1 MDSCLPNR
9 AFSELNDQIINLLD
23 SFSALSMLSSLD
35 IRYPKMEIMLRKAL
49 RGLMENIDMERCSI
63 FLLQKDQLVNC
74 VGLDWEDLLLEESE
88 DSPARDSVT
97 VDASLG
103 EGIMGL
109 AVQSKTLQHCRDCSS
124 DARFKA
130 VPGQTISSLISVPI
144 FQHGGEVLGVLNV
157 SHPQAFFFTEWHER
171 LLVVYCNCLGQLIVN
186 HRLVS
191 DMDREIEKRTSL
203 LVRTLEEVQ
212 TAERGLRASEERLN
226 LVLEGSNDGFW
237 DWSLVT
243 REVKLSHRWAEIL
256 GFTLPEVEQL
266 FRDGIELIHPE
277 DAPAVRAMITE
288 HLAGSLR
295 HYSIEYR
302 MRTRSGE
309 WKWLL
314 DRGKVVEW
322 NELGNPLR
330 MTGTTTDVSDR
341 KRAEEEKRRL
351 ENQLNHSQK
360 MEAIGQLAGGVA
372 HEFNNIMTAIIGYGH
387 LIVLKAEEHSPLR
400 HFASQILT
408 SAERAAVLTQSLLMF
423 SRKKVSNPHHVNVN
437 ESIEKMGTLLSRLIR
452 EDIEFRTDLADGRL
466 VILADDGQL
475 EQVLMNLV
483 TNARDAMPS
492 GGLIT
497 IRTGLE
503 EPGPESFWSL
513 GSRPAGTVV
522 RISVLDTGIG
532 MDEKTREK
540 IFEPFFTTKDPG
552 KGTGLGL
559 AIVYGIIQQHN
570 GSIKVSSSPGKGTE
584 VSIYFPLVQ
593 GEEVKRE
600 TTSSCPMKT
609 GTETILIAEDD
620 DDLRQLNRELFA
632 ECGYHVIQAANG
644 QEALDLYKEYQGTI
658 NLLVFDVVM
667 PKMNGREAFEEIRRL
682 QPDMRVLFTSG
693 YTGDTLSSSCGIGTE
708 FDFIAKPQ
716 SPEVL
721 MAKVREILERP
732 SD

>member
-23 SFSALSMLSSLD
+23 SFSALSVLSSLD
-35 IRYPKMEIMLRKAL
+35 IRYPKLEIMLRKAL
-49 RGLMENIDMERCSI
+49 RGLMENMDMERCSI
-63 FLLQKDQLVNC
+63 FLLQKDRLVNC
-74 VGLDWEDLLLEESE
+74 VGLDWDDILLEESE
-88 DSPARDSVT
+88 DRPARHSVT
-97 VDASLG
+97 VDAAIG

-109 AVQSKTLQHCRDCSS
+109 AVQSKTLQHCRDCYS
-124 DARFKA
+124 DQRFKA
-130 VPGQTISSLISVPI
+130 VPGHAIRSLISVPI

-157 SHPQAFFFTEWHER
+157 SHPRAFFFTEWHER

-191 DMDREIEKRTSL
+191 DMDQEIEKRTNL
-203 LVRTLEEVQ
+203 LMRTLEEVR
-212 TAERGLRASEERLN
+212 TAERGLRASEEQLN

-266 FRDGIELIHPE
+266 FRDGKELIHPE
-277 DAPAVRAMITE
+277 DAPAVRAMLTE

-322 NELGNPLR
+322 SDEGNPLR

-341 KRAEEEKRRL
+341 RWAEEEKRRL

-387 LIVLKAEEHSPLR
+387 LMVLKTEEHSPLR
-400 HFASQILT
+400 HFAAQILT
-408 SAERAAVLTQSLLMF
+408 SAERASALTRSLLTF
-423 SRKKVSNPHHVNVN
+423 SRKQISNPHHVNVN
-437 ESIEKMGTLLSRLIR
+437 ESIEKMGKLLSRLIR
-452 EDIEFRTDLADGRL
+452 EDVEFRTELADGRL

-503 EPGPESFWSL
+503 ELGPESVRSL
-513 GSRPAGTVV
+513 GCGAAGTVV

-559 AIVYGIIQQHN
+559 AIVYGIIQQQN
-570 GSIKVSSSPGKGTE
+570 GYITVSSNPGEGTE
-584 VSIYFPLVQ
+584 VVIYFPLVK
-593 GEEVKRE
+593 GAGGKMEP
-600 TTSSCPMKT
+600 TSSCPMKT

-620 DDLRQLNRELFA
+620 DDLRRLNRELFE
-632 ECGYHVIQAANG
+632 ECGYRVIEAANG
-644 QEALDLYKEYQGTI
+644 QEALELYKENQGTI
-658 NLLVFDVVM
+658 DLLLFDVVM
-667 PKMNGREAFEEIRRL
+667 PKMNGREAFEEIRTLR
-682 QPDMRVLFTSG
+682 PDMRVLFTSG
-693 YTGDTLSSSCGIGTE
+693 YTSDILSSSHGIGTE
-708 FDFIAKPQ
+708 FDCIAKPQ
-716 SPEVL
+716 PPEEL
-721 MAKVREILERP
+721 MAKVRDILDRP
-732 SD
+732 GD